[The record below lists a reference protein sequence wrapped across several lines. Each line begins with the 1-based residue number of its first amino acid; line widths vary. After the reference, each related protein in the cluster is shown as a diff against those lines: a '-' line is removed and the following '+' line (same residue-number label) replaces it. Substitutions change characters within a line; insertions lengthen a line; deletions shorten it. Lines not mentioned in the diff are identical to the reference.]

1 MCRFMEHCVS
11 SLTVGYRVISCGICG
26 ERSGTGKGAPPSTLV
41 LGLLRDRNSRFLL
54 ENKKKHVLSTTVQIL
69 DVITSFNLNCYPVMM
84 DQPRA
89 AILFRRH
96 GN

>member
-1 MCRFMEHCVS
+1 MDLEDILCEVVDWAF
-11 SLTVGYRVISCGICG
+11 L
-26 ERSGTGKGAPPSTLV
+26 PQD
-41 LGLLRDRNSRFLL
+41 RDQYLAVVNT
-54 ENKKKHVLSTTVQIL
+54 KKKYVLSTTVQIL

>member
-1 MCRFMEHCVS
+1 MRTKTRIRSYLAQFF
-11 SLTVGYRVISCGICG
+11 L
-26 ERSGTGKGAPPSTLV
+26 ERKY
-41 LGLLRDRNSRFLL
+41 
-54 ENKKKHVLSTTVQIL
+54 VLSTTVQIL
-69 DVITSFNLNCYPVMM
+69 DVMTSFNVNCYPVMM